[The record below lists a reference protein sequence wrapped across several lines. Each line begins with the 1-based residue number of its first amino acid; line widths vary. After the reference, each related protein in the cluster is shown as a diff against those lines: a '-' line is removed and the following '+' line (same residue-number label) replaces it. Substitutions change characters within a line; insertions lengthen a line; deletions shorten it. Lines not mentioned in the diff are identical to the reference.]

1 MSNKQTTFF
10 IKAYIGQQLIV
21 DSKPVETTMESLGHK
36 IATFGI
42 SAQIEFD
49 ERKDH
54 LFRLLSKDAI
64 ENARPSLT
72 VELWL
77 NGEVFIFCTKKK
89 IQLRNLDI
97 EISLICETIQA
108 GVEDFH
114 FNWDKQDFDI
124 INSGKTLNTD
134 RYNVR
139 GQEIPKGYD
148 FRSLDGRWKN

>member
-1 MSNKQTTFF
+1 MSNRQTTFF
-10 IKAYIGQQLIV
+10 IKAYIGKQLIV

-36 IATFGI
+36 IANLAI
-42 SAQIEFD
+42 QSQIEFD
-49 ERKDH
+49 ENQDH
-54 LFRLLSKDAI
+54 IFRLLSIDVI

-72 VELWL
+72 VEIWL

-89 IQLRNLDI
+89 IQLRNFGI
-97 EISLICETIQA
+97 EFSLICETIQA

-114 FNWDKQDFDI
+114 FNWNKQQFDI

-139 GQEIPKGYD
+139 GQNISKGND
-148 FRSLDGRWKN
+148 FRSLDKERQN